1 MTQMNLLS
9 KSQASF
15 FKMAVCFS
23 VLLTATLAVSLVLT
37 MGSTARAADLMK
49 DFDSIGGNDALLDRA
64 KALNPEERVRVV
76 QDRIVTRR
84 NRVEIAPE
92 YSNVVAGDSF
102 NSTNNFGVNV
112 HYHINPH
119 WSVGVKYD
127 YSFNDL
133 KAAGQE
139 VINNTNTNGKG
150 WIPDIDYPKQEVIGL
165 LNWYPIYGKM
175 NLYELGVV
183 HFDIYTVGGVGRIF
197 LNSGATMS
205 YTAGGGIGLWLSQH
219 LTTRF
224 EMRYETYQATEFN
237 GKKQMDTTVA
247 GLQVG
252 YLL

>member
-1 MTQMNLLS
+1 
-9 KSQASF
+9 
-15 FKMAVCFS
+15 
-23 VLLTATLAVSLVLT
+23 
-37 MGSTARAADLMK
+37 
-49 DFDSIGGNDALLDRA
+49 
-64 KALNPEERVRVV
+64 
-76 QDRIVTRR
+76 
-84 NRVEIAPE
+84 
-92 YSNVVAGDSF
+92 
-102 NSTNNFGVNV
+102 
-112 HYHINPH
+112 
-119 WSVGVKYD
+119 
-127 YSFNDL
+127 
-133 KAAGQE
+133 
-139 VINNTNTNGKG
+139 
-150 WIPDIDYPKQEVIGL
+150 
-165 LNWYPIYGKM
+165 M